1 MAKEKQKQPTQ
12 VELALNDAQALL
24 DIWLRIKA
32 YFVKAASEEEIT
44 AEDEKMFLDLKSE
57 VQRLQRLLKNKMVA
71 DLTFG
76 EDKMQELLRQSISI
90 RHLRELPRMD
100 RQLLINSCGGTS
112 VYQRGLQT
120 SCTGKGWQRC
130 QYLRTQRWCRRR
142 ENKEKSKERPS
153 PSRQNHTCCCSF
165 GCCSLHTWKTSQ
177 YVLKEKKRES
187 RLDLDE

>member
-100 RQLLINSCGGTS
+100 RQLLINSWHYVFVHLARAVGALQFINEGYRPPARAKAGSGANISELKGGAGGEKTKKKAKKDRPPVGKIILVVVLLGAA
-112 VYQRGLQT
+112 VYIL
-120 SCTGKGWQRC
+120 GK
-130 QYLRTQRWCRRR
+130 
-142 ENKEKSKERPS
+142 
-153 PSRQNHTCCCSF
+153 
-165 GCCSLHTWKTSQ
+165 
-177 YVLKEKKRES
+177 
-187 RLDLDE
+187 RLNMF